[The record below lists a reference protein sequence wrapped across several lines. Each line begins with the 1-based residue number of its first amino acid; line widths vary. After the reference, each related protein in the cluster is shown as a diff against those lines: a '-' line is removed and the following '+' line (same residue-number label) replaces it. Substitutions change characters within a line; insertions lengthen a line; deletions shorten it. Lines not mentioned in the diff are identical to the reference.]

1 MNNMFNST
9 FERKFRLEKPEK
21 MVYFALTDG
30 SDNTPPLYFYES
42 FKIYDQ
48 LKAAVRQHLQTIV
61 SFDELNERI
70 IVPPVFKKN
79 LTDFK
84 GKTGVI
90 LFLKK
95 HKIIPSSS
103 KAEIS
108 FTNTYTVETV

>member
-48 LKAAVRQHLQTIV
+48 LKAAVRQYLQSMV
-61 SFDELNERI
+61 SFDQLNEKI
-70 IVPPVFKKN
+70 IVPSVFKKN

-84 GKTGVI
+84 GKAGIV

-103 KAEIS
+103 KAEIH
-108 FTNTYTVETV
+108 FTNSYAVETV